1 MLNMSPIFI
10 TFLSFLS
17 LSLGFL
23 IQSPGQF
30 ENCHLTGLCPRPRD
44 GAGQNRFSE
53 PSLMKIARP
62 MPMARPMPRPILR
75 QISRPIMPE
84 IRAKIID
91 RTELEEPSDIWH
103 LKQEPFC
110 GQSGPQQTSRIV
122 GGSKAKLGQFPW
134 QAQILTVKP
143 PNDTPIFTCGG
154 SLISDELIVTAAH
167 CIHYT
172 DPER

>member
-1 MLNMSPIFI
+1 
-10 TFLSFLS
+10 
-17 LSLGFL
+17 
-23 IQSPGQF
+23 
-30 ENCHLTGLCPRPRD
+30 
-44 GAGQNRFSE
+44 
-53 PSLMKIARP
+53 
-62 MPMARPMPRPILR
+62 MPD
-75 QISRPIMPE
+75 

-91 RTELEEPSDIWH
+91 RTEPEEPSDIWH

-143 PNDTPIFTCGG
+143 PNDTPTFTCGG
-154 SLISDELIVTAAH
+154 SLISDELILTAAH

>member
-1 MLNMSPIFI
+1 MSPIVI

-23 IQSPGQF
+23 IQPPSQF
-30 ENCHLTGLCPRPRD
+30 ENCHLTGSCPRPRD
-44 GAGQNRFSE
+44 GTGQNRFND
-53 PSLMKIARP
+53 PSLMKIVRP
-62 MPMARPMPRPILR
+62 MPMATPRPILR
-75 QISRPIMPE
+75 PISRPMSRPIIPE

-91 RTELEEPSDIWH
+91 RTEPEEHSDNWY

-143 PNDTPIFTCGG
+143 PNDTPTFTCGG
-154 SLISDELIVTAAH
+154 SLISDELILTAAH